1 MKLADFLKKNKPGDP
16 PVGTVGVESDWLE
29 VGTLQVTTGSLWA
42 GDPYVCNGDDG
53 CFVKVP
59 AGPYVLMAKAMDFA
73 GRKRVSRLR
82 VFLESAGKLV
92 LGKKVG
98 EADIDTATIAVCDIA
113 AVDDAIGDDRAHFA
127 ELITQHAYEDY
138 GVVEFRMKKPI
149 AIPYVATGFGDDSYP
164 VFELRS
170 GRRRVGIETEFLPPG
185 FKYEDT
191 DDDALVFP
199 PEEVECG
206 HCGGT
211 GKCYCLRKG
220 AGTSAGCVR
229 CDGSGM
235 CRVCGGKGKRWR
247 EVRYAWR

>member
-1 MKLADFLKKNKPGDP
+1 VKLADFLKKNKPGDP

-98 EADIDTATIAVCDIA
+98 EADI
-113 AVDDAIGDDRAHFA
+113 H
-127 ELITQHAYEDY
+127 
-138 GVVEFRMKKPI
+138 
-149 AIPYVATGFGDDSYP
+149 DSS
-164 VFELRS
+164 LRYCRC
-170 GRRRVGIETEFLPPG
+170 GRRDRRRPRAFCRV
-185 FKYEDT
+185 DH
-191 DDDALVFP
+191 A
-199 PEEVECG
+199 
-206 HCGGT
+206 
-211 GKCYCLRKG
+211 
-220 AGTSAGCVR
+220 ACVR
-229 CDGSGM
+229 GL
-235 CRVCGGKGKRWR
+235 RRR
-247 EVRYAWR
+247 